1 MSFLGVPL
9 FVIPSAGIIL
19 RTMKLYT
26 KNGDSG
32 ETMLLFGGRI
42 SKSDPRAEAYG
53 EIDVAVSAMGLARA
67 LSEDDF
73 IKITLLEIQREMF
86 TVGSELA
93 TSPEKWNSLRS
104 KYAVVTADM
113 VSRIEE
119 IIDRLQ
125 RDVEMPPE
133 FIVPGGSP
141 GSGALDLA
149 RSMVRTAERRVVAL
163 NEIGEIKNREV
174 LRYLNRVSDLLFIMA
189 RYEDR
194 DKPFELSSEE

>member
-1 MSFLGVPL
+1 MSAPL
-9 FVIPSAGIIL
+9 SFSLSTGIIL
-19 RTMKLYT
+19 LTMKVYT

-42 SKSDPRAEAYG
+42 SKSNPRAEAYG
-53 EIDVAVSAMGLARA
+53 EVDTSVSAMGLARA
-67 LSEDDF
+67 LSKDDF
-73 IKITLLEIQREMF
+73 IKTTLLKIQREMF

-93 TSPEKWNSLRS
+93 TSPDKWNSLRS

-113 VSRIEE
+113 VSNLEE

-125 RDVEMPPE
+125 GDIEMPPE

-163 NEIGEIKNREV
+163 SETGEIKNREV

-194 DKPFELSSEE
+194 DKPFELSSEKRV

>member
-1 MSFLGVPL
+1 
-9 FVIPSAGIIL
+9 
-19 RTMKLYT
+19 
-26 KNGDSG
+26 
-32 ETMLLFGGRI
+32 MLLFGGRI

-67 LSEDDF
+67 LSEDDL

-93 TSPEKWNSLRS
+93 TSPDKWNSLRS

-141 GSGALDLA
+141 GSSALDLA

-194 DKPFELSSEE
+194 DKPFELSSEK

>member
-1 MSFLGVPL
+1 MSVPL
-9 FVIPSAGIIL
+9 SFSLSTGIIL
-19 RTMKLYT
+19 LNMKVYT

-53 EIDVAVSAMGLARA
+53 EVDTSVSAMGLARA
-67 LSEDDF
+67 LSKDDF
-73 IKITLLEIQREMF
+73 IKTTLLKIQREMF

-93 TSPEKWNSLRS
+93 TSPDKWNSLRS

-113 VSRIEE
+113 VSNLEE

-125 RDVEMPPE
+125 GDIEMPPE

-141 GSGALDLA
+141 GSSALDLA

-163 NEIGEIKNREV
+163 SETGEIKNREV

-194 DKPFELSSEE
+194 DKPFELSSEKRV

>member
-1 MSFLGVPL
+1 MSVPL
-9 FVIPSAGIIL
+9 SFSLSTGIIL
-19 RTMKLYT
+19 LTMKVYT

-53 EIDVAVSAMGLARA
+53 EVDTSVSAMGLARA
-67 LSEDDF
+67 LSKDDF
-73 IKITLLEIQREMF
+73 IKTTLLKIQREMF

-93 TSPEKWNSLRS
+93 PSPAKWNSLRS

-113 VSRIEE
+113 VSNLEE

-125 RDVEMPPE
+125 GDIEMPPE

-163 NEIGEIKNREV
+163 SETGEIKNREV

-194 DKPFELSSEE
+194 DKPFELSSEKRV

>member
-1 MSFLGVPL
+1 MSVPL
-9 FVIPSAGIIL
+9 SFSLSTGIIL
-19 RTMKLYT
+19 LTMKVYT

-53 EIDVAVSAMGLARA
+53 EVDTSVSAMGLARA
-67 LSEDDF
+67 LSKDDF
-73 IKITLLEIQREMF
+73 IKTTLLKIQREMF

-93 TSPEKWNSLRS
+93 TSPDKWNSLRS

-113 VSRIEE
+113 VSNLEE

-125 RDVEMPPE
+125 GDIEMPPE

-141 GSGALDLA
+141 GSSALDLA

-163 NEIGEIKNREV
+163 SETGEIKNREV

-194 DKPFELSSEE
+194 DKPFELSSEKRV

>member
-1 MSFLGVPL
+1 LSFLGVPL

>member
-1 MSFLGVPL
+1 
-9 FVIPSAGIIL
+9 
-19 RTMKLYT
+19 MKVYT

-53 EIDVAVSAMGLARA
+53 EVDTSVSAMGLARA
-67 LSEDDF
+67 LSKDDF
-73 IKITLLEIQREMF
+73 IKTTLLKIQREMF

-93 TSPEKWNSLRS
+93 TSPDKWNSLRS

-113 VSRIEE
+113 VSNLEE

-125 RDVEMPPE
+125 GDIEMPPE

-163 NEIGEIKNREV
+163 SETGEIKNREV
-174 LRYLNRVSDLLFIMA
+174 VRYLNRVSDLLFIMA

-194 DKPFELSSEE
+194 DKPFELSSEKRV

>member
-1 MSFLGVPL
+1 VSAPLSFSL
-9 FVIPSAGIIL
+9 STGIIL
-19 RTMKLYT
+19 LTMKVYT

-42 SKSDPRAEAYG
+42 SKSNPRAEAYG
-53 EIDVAVSAMGLARA
+53 EVDTSVSAMGLARA
-67 LSEDDF
+67 LSKDDF
-73 IKITLLEIQREMF
+73 IKTTLLKIQREMF

-93 TSPEKWNSLRS
+93 TSPDKWNSLRS

-113 VSRIEE
+113 VSNLEE

-125 RDVEMPPE
+125 GDIEMPPE

-163 NEIGEIKNREV
+163 SETGEIKNREV

-194 DKPFELSSEE
+194 DKPFELSSEKRV

>member
-1 MSFLGVPL
+1 MSVPL
-9 FVIPSAGIIL
+9 SFSLSTGIIL
-19 RTMKLYT
+19 LTMKVYT

-53 EIDVAVSAMGLARA
+53 EVDTSVSAMGLARA
-67 LSEDDF
+67 LSKDDF
-73 IKITLLEIQREMF
+73 IKTTLLKIQREMF

-93 TSPEKWNSLRS
+93 TSPDKWNSLRS

-113 VSRIEE
+113 VSNLEE

-125 RDVEMPPE
+125 GDIEMPPE

-163 NEIGEIKNREV
+163 SETGEIKNREV

-194 DKPFELSSEE
+194 DKPFELSSEKRV